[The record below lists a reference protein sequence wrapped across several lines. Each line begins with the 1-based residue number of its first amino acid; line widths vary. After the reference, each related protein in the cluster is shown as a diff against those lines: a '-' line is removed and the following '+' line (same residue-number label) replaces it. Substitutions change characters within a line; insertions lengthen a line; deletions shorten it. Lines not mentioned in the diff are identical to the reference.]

1 MQHFGRCEW
10 AGQVPF
16 VVTLALWKGCSIVEG
31 GMGGAGGRRRAN
43 LLVKALCVCVVSD
56 LRSEFYFP
64 YILLKRRLLPLS
76 PLLICPTHSHFL
88 MCFKRLIW
96 WQNYIKPTGFLNAIL
111 ANISTSLQVH
121 RCLLP
126 LWLGLCYELQAWDR
140 EVRLDPFPQS
150 SGFQTTERLRVSS
163 DCSGLLNEWSIFY
176 LIKKMQSAQVCLTFS
191 YFLCQ
196 GSM

>member
-31 GMGGAGGRRRAN
+31 GTGEQEGDIGRTFWWR
-43 LLVKALCVCVVSD
+43 LCVCVSFLIYV
-56 LRSEFYFP
+56 SEFYFP
-64 YILLKRRLLPLS
+64 YILLKRSLLPLS

-96 WQNYIKPTGFLNAIL
+96 WQDYIKPTGFLNAIL

-126 LWLGLCYELQAWDR
+126 FWLGLCYELQAWDR

-150 SGFQTTERLRVSS
+150 SGF
-163 DCSGLLNEWSIFY
+163 
-176 LIKKMQSAQVCLTFS
+176 
-191 YFLCQ
+191 
-196 GSM
+196 

>member
-31 GMGGAGGRRRAN
+31 GMGEQEEDVGRTFWWR
-43 LLVKALCVCVVSD
+43 LCVCVSFLIYV
-56 LRSEFYFP
+56 SEFYFP

-150 SGFQTTERLRVSS
+150 SGFQTTERLRVS
-163 DCSGLLNEWSIFY
+163 
-176 LIKKMQSAQVCLTFS
+176 
-191 YFLCQ
+191 
-196 GSM
+196 